1 MQKKKER
8 KIWKELKKLESI
20 FWNSKNEMKASGNHG
35 NASLQKAKQPLQET
49 SKQKQLKLSKNSTLC
64 GV

>member
-1 MQKKKER
+1 
-8 KIWKELKKLESI
+8 
-20 FWNSKNEMKASGNHG
+20 MKAYGNHG

-49 SKQKQLKLSKNSTLC
+49 SKQKQLILSKNSTLC